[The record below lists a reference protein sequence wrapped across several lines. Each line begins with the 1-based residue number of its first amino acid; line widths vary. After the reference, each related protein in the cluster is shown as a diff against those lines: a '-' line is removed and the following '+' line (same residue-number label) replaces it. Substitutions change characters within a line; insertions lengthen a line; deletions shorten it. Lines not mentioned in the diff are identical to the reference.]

1 MNERVRAKEAKQGR
15 SGKQVLVVMIVSLV
29 LLVGIYFI
37 YNLFAS
43 APPDRQAVAPSG
55 DADVVRTTEGE
66 EVMVPENAPVTTEAE
81 VVTVPK
87 QQTPAL
93 ATGADETPRAEES
106 EPVVVPAPTGN

>member
-1 MNERVRAKEAKQGR
+1 MNEQVRAKEAKQGR

-29 LLVGIYFI
+29 LLVGIYFV

-43 APPDRQAVAPSG
+43 APPDSQAIAPSG
-55 DADVVRTTEGE
+55 DADVVTTTQGD
-66 EVMVPENAPVTTEAE
+66 VIVPENAPVTTEAE

-93 ATGADETPRAEES
+93 ATGADETAPAQES